1 MSSELVS
8 EEHMNRDRVKRV
20 RDESLLF
27 NRYRYILEKMLV
39 DVLFICM
46 VLVPIIMSLS
56 WMYSQRVSFD
66 FYLQLR
72 RSQV

>member
-20 RDESLLF
+20 RDKSLLF
-27 NRYRYILEKMLV
+27 NRYRCRLEKMLM
-39 DVLFICM
+39 DVLFVCM

-66 FYLQLR
+66 FYL
-72 RSQV
+72 

>member
-20 RDESLLF
+20 RDKSLLF
-27 NRYRYILEKMLV
+27 NRYRCRLEKMLM
-39 DVLFICM
+39 DVLFVCM

>member
-8 EEHMNRDRVKRV
+8 EEHMNRDRV

-27 NRYRYILEKMLV
+27 NRYRYRLEKVLM
-39 DVLFICM
+39 DVLFVCM

-56 WMYSQRVSFD
+56 WMYS
-66 FYLQLR
+66 
-72 RSQV
+72 

>member
-27 NRYRYILEKMLV
+27 NRYRYRLEKNARGCTICLYGARANNNELV
-39 DVLFICM
+39 MDVLVEGLARLLPAIA
-46 VLVPIIMSLS
+46 
-56 WMYSQRVSFD
+56 
-66 FYLQLR
+66 
-72 RSQV
+72 

>member
-27 NRYRYILEKMLV
+27 NRYRYRLEKMLV

-56 WMYSQRVSFD
+56 WMYS
-66 FYLQLR
+66 
-72 RSQV
+72 